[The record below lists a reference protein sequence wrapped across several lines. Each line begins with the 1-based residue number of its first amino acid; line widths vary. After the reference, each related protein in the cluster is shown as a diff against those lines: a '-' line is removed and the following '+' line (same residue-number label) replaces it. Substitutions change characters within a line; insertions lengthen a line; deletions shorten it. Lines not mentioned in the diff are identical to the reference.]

1 MLSLTN
7 AQIRD
12 LKAQAQRLKAT
23 LKIGKEGLSPQFLAA
38 LDEVLKHHE
47 LVKVKFD
54 EFKEQKKELAPQL
67 AEKSRSH
74 LVTRVGNVVVLYRPK
89 PVEELS
95 SRSRAYQHRF
105 GVEDLAFEEEG
116 LVEDVGLEGADQAN
130 SDAQGDRKR
139 SRVGSAG
146 WCLQAATLGH

>member
-38 LDEVLKHHE
+38 LDDVLKHHE

-89 PVEELS
+89 PIEEK
-95 SRSRAYQHRF
+95 Q
-105 GVEDLAFEEEG
+105 
-116 LVEDVGLEGADQAN
+116 LV
-130 SDAQGDRKR
+130 
-139 SRVGSAG
+139 
-146 WCLQAATLGH
+146 